1 MLRYSPTPLGDRAT
15 AGSAPLYRL
24 GPIEL
29 ALLDVTVWELLRD
42 IEMLAGLM
50 AELPT
55 DLPRR
60 ALILR
65 ALERMMDAMD
75 PRDVAG
81 TAAAG
86 RAELAGVL
94 ASPANA
100 SAHHLHAVGHA
111 HIDSA
116 WLWPV
121 RETVRKCAR
130 TFSTVL
136 DLMDEHADFVFACS
150 SAQQFAWIKQ
160 YYPELFARIR
170 AKVAAGQ
177 FVPVGG
183 MWVEAD
189 TNMPGGEAM
198 ARQFVAGQAILPRG
212 VRGRLRRGL
221 AARFV
226 RLFGRAAADR
236 RGRRGPVF
244 PHPEDLLEPDQPDA
258 ASHLLVAGHRRHP
271 GVHPF
276 PAGRHLQL
284 HVWCRPN
291 WRTPNGTT
299 PSTAAARCRW
309 CRSGSATAAA
319 DRPGR

>member
-1 MLRYSPTPLGDRAT
+1 
-15 AGSAPLYRL
+15 
-24 GPIEL
+24 
-29 ALLDVTVWELLRD
+29 
-42 IEMLAGLM
+42 MLAGVM

-55 DLPRR
+55 NLPRR

-94 ASPANA
+94 ASPAYP

-160 YYPELFARIR
+160 FYPELFARIR
-170 AKVAAGQ
+170 VR
-177 FVPVGG
+177 
-183 MWVEAD
+183 VEAD

-198 ARQFVAGQAILPRG
+198 ARQFVAGKRFFLEEFGVDCKEVWLPDSFG
-212 VRGRLRRGL
+212 YS
-221 AARFV
+221 AALPQIV
-226 RLFGRAAADR
+226 AAA
-236 RGRRGPVF
+236 G
-244 PHPEDLLEPDQPDA
+244 A
-258 ASHLLVAGHRRHP
+258 
-271 GVHPF
+271 
-276 PAGRHLQL
+276 
-284 HVWCRPN
+284 CY
-291 WRTPNGTT
+291 
-299 PSTAAARCRW
+299 
-309 CRSGSATAAA
+309 
-319 DRPGR
+319 